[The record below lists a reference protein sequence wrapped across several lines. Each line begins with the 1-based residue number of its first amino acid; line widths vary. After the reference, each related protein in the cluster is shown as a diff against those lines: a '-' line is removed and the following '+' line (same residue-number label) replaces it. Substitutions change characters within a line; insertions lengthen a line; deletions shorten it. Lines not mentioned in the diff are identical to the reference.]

1 MRRLL
6 VFFAVLALVLAAC
19 SSDDDDSSS
28 ADDTGTNTAENDD
41 SNDAA
46 DAAADDA
53 TNDAAMQDAMA
64 DTMGSMPD
72 EAKAAVCTE
81 LGKTFAQNYI
91 SGAEY
96 ADTLPADMSA
106 DVRATTLEDLTKPSE
121 GLAEDMAG
129 VGCDEAAVNEAVCEQ
144 LEGAE
149 AASDLGKEVLEAGQS
164 TYC

>member
-46 DAAADDA
+46 DAAAD
-53 TNDAAMQDAMA
+53 DAAMQDAMA

>member
-1 MRRLL
+1 ML

-46 DAAADDA
+46 DAAAD
-53 TNDAAMQDAMA
+53 DAAMQDAMA